1 MLKGRILHILKTSS
15 LIVVFACLLGAILWW
30 LPNVLSYETNTTKDW
45 VVSKGASSSEN
56 SYVKLSEVEARIK
69 IDAQNGENVNYAAA
83 PVYSPPLSTNSS
95 SLSSSQLYE
104 SSAVT
109 MHSLGGGTM
118 QSENTERNRTA
129 ETSQKSYAS
138 TSVLSYRNG
147 QLAQATPDAQA
158 NGWTVV
164 DGHANILESG
174 NETDQGTMQKIKPPS
189 YDDPVLPLADGL
201 PLLLLFSLI
210 YICIKWRQ

>member
-109 MHSLGGGTM
+109 MHSLGGGTC
-118 QSENTERNRTA
+118 NRKIQRGIEQRKHHKKVMLLLPCCLIETGSWHRQHPMHKPMDGRWWMDMPIYWRA
-129 ETSQKSYAS
+129 ETK
-138 TSVLSYRNG
+138 RIRG
-147 QLAQATPDAQA
+147 QCR
-158 NGWTVV
+158 
-164 DGHANILESG
+164 
-174 NETDQGTMQKIKPPS
+174 K
-189 YDDPVLPLADGL
+189 
-201 PLLLLFSLI
+201 
-210 YICIKWRQ
+210 